1 VSVTVV
7 SGGVRSGKSR
17 HAQALF
23 DGRADV
29 TYLATGAPAAD
40 STDPEWRDRVARHVA
55 SRPPSWVTVETLDVA
70 DVLTSP
76 GGPVIVECLGTWLTG
91 VVDRAGLWDDLDAAA
106 AHVADQSTSLVAALR
121 STTREVVVV
130 TNEVGWSLVPLTPPG
145 RFFQDALG
153 RLNAAVAEVADDV
166 VLVVMGRA
174 LRLGAAT

>member
-1 VSVTVV
+1 MSVTVV

-70 DVLTSP
+70 DVLRLKIRVTLS
-76 GGPVIVECLGTWLTG
+76 GKDAMLVLG
-91 VVDRAGLWDDLDAAA
+91 D
-106 AHVADQSTSLVAALR
+106 
-121 STTREVVVV
+121 
-130 TNEVGWSLVPLTPPG
+130 P
-145 RFFQDALG
+145 
-153 RLNAAVAEVADDV
+153 RLSNP
-166 VLVVMGRA
+166 R
-174 LRLGAAT
+174 